1 VGGARGRQ
9 GPAWT
14 EPLTEQRRDGFRER
28 GLQVTR
34 LETFVD
40 AAFAFAVTL
49 LVISTSDQRPESYT
63 ELTGALHRVP
73 TFLACFALIGTYWA
87 AHERFSRRFGLEDRA
102 TTVLS
107 MALVA
112 GVLVWVYPLRMVV
125 SSGLWF
131 MSGGWVPTELGVGT
145 AGELQSAFRIF
156 AAGFIGLNTV
166 MVLLNLRA
174 LRRADV
180 LDLDARERLETRSEI
195 ARHGISMGVAVVSI
209 VLSFLVIDAQAPWML
224 GLPGF
229 AYGLLGVA
237 YPLHYRRLHR
247 QRAAL
252 AARPGVTP

>member
-1 VGGARGRQ
+1 MGGARGRQ
-9 GPAWT
+9 GPARPQ
-14 EPLTEQRRDGFRER
+14 PLSEQRRDGFRER

-40 AAFAFAVTL
+40 AAFAFALTL
-49 LVISTSDQRPESYT
+49 LVISASDQRPQSYG
-63 ELTGALHRVP
+63 ELTVALHRVP

-102 TTVLS
+102 TTLLS

-131 MSGGWVPTELGVGT
+131 MSAGWVPTELGVDT

-156 AAGFIGLNTV
+156 AAGFIGLNGLL
-166 MVLLNLRA
+166 VLLNRRA
-174 LRRADV
+174 LRQAD
-180 LDLDARERLETRSEI
+180 LLELDARERLETRAEI
-195 ARHGISMGVAVVSI
+195 ARHAINMGVAMVSI
-209 VLSFLVIDAQAPWML
+209 ALTFLVIDARAPWLL

-229 AYGLLGVA
+229 AYGLLGIA
-237 YPLHYRRLHR
+237 FPLHYRHLHR

-252 AARPGVTP
+252 AARTGVPP